1 VKNKWLVVR
10 ICKGSLMETF
20 LRVITGGVFDPDTLS
35 HCKLSDMHLITNS
48 QILWSRILLENLNN
62 LLN

>member
-1 VKNKWLVVR
+1 
-10 ICKGSLMETF
+10 METF